1 MTTPQPSAPLAADAA
16 PTPETRPRIY
26 VACLA
31 AYNNG
36 CLHGR
41 WIDATT
47 PDEVMAEVCAMLAA
61 SPLPDAVVPPFT
73 VLSGSPGVQ
82 VEQLPESAEITLR
95 EQAYA
100 AVERRQRE

>member
-1 MTTPQPSAPLAADAA
+1 MVVGIAPAMAPQANLRD
-16 PTPETRPRIY
+16 
-26 VACLA
+26 
-31 AYNNG
+31 
-36 CLHGR
+36 
-41 WIDATT
+41 
-47 PDEVMAEVCAMLAA
+47 
-61 SPLPDAVVPPFT
+61 

>member
-1 MTTPQPSAPLAADAA
+1 M
-16 PTPETRPRIY
+16 
-26 VACLA
+26 
-31 AYNNG
+31 
-36 CLHGR
+36 
-41 WIDATT
+41 
-47 PDEVMAEVCAMLAA
+47 VCASEIGSCVEIGARCVIGA
-61 SPLPDAVVPPFT
+61 RAIIKSCVVIKDDTVVPPDAVVPPFT

>member
-41 WIDATT
+41 WI
-47 PDEVMAEVCAMLAA
+47 
-61 SPLPDAVVPPFT
+61 
-73 VLSGSPGVQ
+73 
-82 VEQLPESAEITLR
+82 
-95 EQAYA
+95 
-100 AVERRQRE
+100 

>member
-1 MTTPQPSAPLAADAA
+1 MTDQHTTPARTAGAA
-16 PTPETRPRIY
+16 PVLPDQPRIY

-47 PDEVMAEVCAMLAA
+47 PDEIRREV
-61 SPLPDAVVPPFT
+61 
-73 VLSGSPGVQ
+73 
-82 VEQLPESAEITLR
+82 
-95 EQAYA
+95 
-100 AVERRQRE
+100 

>member
-1 MTTPQPSAPLAADAA
+1 MTPGAVAAA
-16 PTPETRPRIY
+16 RKVR
-26 VACLA
+26 
-31 AYNNG
+31 G
-36 CLHGR
+36 
-41 WIDATT
+41 
-47 PDEVMAEVCAMLAA
+47 
-61 SPLPDAVVPPFT
+61 VPPFT